1 MLGTAVSASSYSWT
15 QRPFLQ
21 GWDDPS
27 FHGSSQIPTPNL
39 DALAAD
45 GVILNNF
52 YVLPACTPSRSA
64 FMTGR
69 YPIRM
74 GTQGYPVDIGQPWG
88 LPLDIRILP
97 EYLRDLGYELIS
109 RKGMID
115 TVDESV
121 GKLFET
127 LQEAGMLDNSVVLF
141 SSDNGG
147 TPFGDHSSRSFN
159 WPLRGLKMS
168 VWEGSTKVPAF
179 VWSPLLKEKQRVSNQ
194 LMHLTD
200 WFTTFYRL
208 AGQ

>member
-1 MLGTAVSASSYSWT
+1 MATVTCYKRNASTAECSSGCLLAPRDAASSF
-15 QRPFLQ
+15 PVVFCDKAPPDIVFFFADDM

-109 RKGMID
+109 RKGAR
-115 TVDESV
+115 S
-121 GKLFET
+121 
-127 LQEAGMLDNSVVLF
+127 LDLNTS
-141 SSDNGG
+141 
-147 TPFGDHSSRSFN
+147 
-159 WPLRGLKMS
+159 
-168 VWEGSTKVPAF
+168 
-179 VWSPLLKEKQRVSNQ
+179 
-194 LMHLTD
+194 
-200 WFTTFYRL
+200 
-208 AGQ
+208 